1 VRAKGLVTDDGTAS
15 DLPWGEFNDRSL
27 YVIDIAALD
36 AEVQDLV
43 FTRVVS
49 KLKEHLE
56 RRDLGVDHV
65 VVFVD
70 ELNKYAPT
78 DGEDTYVRRMLLEL
92 SERGR
97 YLGLVLFSAQ
107 QFRSQILRRVVGNA
121 GTSLYG
127 RMDTDELALPVYAT
141 LSASTKAKLAAL
153 PKGELMIRHPHF
165 TQPVFVRF
173 PRPAVMPGRV
183 GVERFPPALDI
194 PFAEAVTR
202 QLRLLDRSVTTSKVE
217 AIIEGHRDDDVRRA
231 LASVRRTRPDN
242 VLGLFSSV
250 LGKRIDREVVPPRG
264 VPALKQSDDPYR

>member
-1 VRAKGLVTDDGTAS
+1 
-15 DLPWGEFNDRSL
+15 
-27 YVIDIAALD
+27 
-36 AEVQDLV
+36 
-43 FTRVVS
+43 
-49 KLKEHLE
+49 
-56 RRDLGVDHV
+56 
-65 VVFVD
+65 
-70 ELNKYAPT
+70 
-78 DGEDTYVRRMLLEL
+78 
-92 SERGR
+92 
-97 YLGLVLFSAQ
+97 
-107 QFRSQILRRVVGNA
+107 
-121 GTSLYG
+121 
-127 RMDTDELALPVYAT
+127 MDTDELALPVYAT